1 MRKKT
6 RNTLLGLA
14 AILTICGTTSATLST
29 VISSKKH
36 ISEQKIVEQIG
47 KLIEQINTDI
57 QTLESNKNS
66 VDTLKKAIDKSKKSL
81 EKYKQKF
88 NEWNKNEYKQYKSI
102 QQPLANFG
110 SSIKDLENKIKESEE
125 KLKLNIQTIQNIVD
139 NAKKTSDEAIEK
151 LEKTSEINLPGLK
164 QANQELHNA
173 ANELKK
179 AKQKAQ
185 EMNSESHVDDLVLK
199 AKEVQKAE
207 EKVKN
212 LINTIQNQTDKQKYD
227 SYQDELN
234 KHINILNKNIEESNN
249 LNDDLS
255 ILEPFTK
262 NFEKNNIK
270 AKDAHNFIN
279 SIKEPLPQEI
289 TNTNNKLKDVIE
301 NSEQKIN
308 ELKSKINNIK
318 SEINNELN
326 LLNQS
331 QNESK
336 SKIDSTND
344 IEVLADEFNNSNQRL
359 NVEIPK
365 LNNKIDK
372 FKYQEASPKVIQ
384 LIENEKSLANAI
396 LQKLKNDALSHLKG
410 ATNLSNQQNEAFKN
424 QIENATTPQ
433 EISKI
438 KNDISLAN
446 SKEKVKKDINEIYEL
461 FNSKFKQNSLKE
473 VEEALN
479 REQVSTISKKLSDL
493 HNHKQDAK
501 SKIVNEFNNLSNSQK
516 EDYVKEIINANT
528 IEKVNEIVNE
538 AQKLNEDKQHKIN
551 KINELDSLTSE
562 DKKKLLDEIYES
574 NSIEKNPEKTP
585 EKVLD
590 KATKLNNTKKESIQ
604 NIEKLENLNKD
615 EKDIFKNLTINEF
628 DESKINQNTQ
638 KAIEEDKNK
647 ESIKQEISS
656 LKNKNLSEKEVN
668 NFINDVNKINVHN
681 ENSKQELEQIK
692 NNAKDINN
700 EKQKLIDK
708 IKKLDSNSIDKG
720 QLEKQIINANGKHE
734 AQEIFDNA
742 ELQTKKDKA
751 KNNIN
756 ELQNIDSE
764 KQNFINR
771 IDSANNK
778 EQINN
783 IVQEANELNESNS
796 NTSNTSNT
804 SNSFANTSSTQPT
817 VNLHSKQ
824 IAKEKIDKL
833 EYLSEDEKQD
843 FKTNIDNSNDDQE
856 IENQVS
862 NAQTNNQNKQNIVE
876 KIKDLDLISTNGKT
890 SAEEYVKN
898 NSLENSNIKHEEL
911 SAINDEKLKIRNQI
925 NNAQSVGD
933 IDADTKRELLNK
945 LINNDDQATLQ
956 AIKDELSKYQVNN
969 NELIKA
975 IADFKKLL
983 DKFIKI
989 NEKVSFSELKNLNQ
1003 KIIDNLDRNIKDYE
1017 QKLDKGINSKW
1028 LVSDYAAKVNTAN
1041 VNSSYYINN
1050 LEKAIEFIGE
1060 KSRTQSINDKYLE
1073 EYHKDIL
1080 KKFDTEIKCIST
1092 RNFEDFRIFAQSLSK
1107 LENINSSP
1115 IKTIANEL
1123 FKNEIIHLVGNG
1135 IWSISSETVPHN
1147 NRNGYKTK
1155 VAKIYFEQGSSAS
1168 NPKITIDESYYR
1180 EKYKKFE
1187 IKWYGNEGWNQSGA
1201 IKNGNSY
1208 DYLSDGLIFASND
1221 EFDTKF
1227 KIWINGNDALYIE
1240 NIPSKEE
1247 YISKNLASEIQK
1259 DSDAS
1264 HHIKPEHLKFID
1276 Y

>member
-1 MRKKT
+1 MSKKT
-6 RNTLLGLA
+6 RKILLGLA

-36 ISEQKIVEQIG
+36 ISEQKIIEQIN
-47 KLIEQINTDI
+47 KLIEQINNDI

-88 NEWNKNEYKQYKSI
+88 NEWNKNEYKQYKNI

-110 SSIKDLENKIKESEE
+110 SSINDLENKIKESEE

-179 AKQKAQ
+179 AKQTAQ

-212 LINTIQNQTDKQKYD
+212 IINKIQNQTDKQRYD

-234 KHINILNKNIEESNN
+234 KHINILNKKIEESNN

-262 NFEKNNIK
+262 NFEISNFK

-289 TNTNNKLKDVIE
+289 TNTNGKLKDVIE
-301 NSEQKIN
+301 SSEQKIN
-308 ELKSKINNIK
+308 ELKSKISNIK
-318 SEINNELN
+318 SKINNELN

-344 IEVLADEFNNSNQRL
+344 IEVLTDEFNKSNQRL
-359 NVEIPK
+359 NIEIPK

-372 FKYQEASPKVIQ
+372 YKYQEASLKVIQ

-396 LQKLKNDALSHLKG
+396 LQKLKNDALNHLKG
-410 ATNLSNQQNEAFKN
+410 ATNLSSQQNEAFKN

-433 EISKI
+433 QIRKI

-461 FNSKFKQNSLKE
+461 FNNEFKQNSLNE
-473 VEEALN
+473 VENALN
-479 REQVSTISKKLSDL
+479 EEQVSSIVKKLSDF
-493 HNHKQDAK
+493 HNQKQDAK
-501 SKIVNEFNNLSNSQK
+501 SKIVNEFSNLSNSQK

-528 IEKVNEIVNE
+528 IEKVQEIINE
-538 AQKLNEDKQHKIN
+538 AQKLNEDKQNKIN

-574 NSIEKNPEKTP
+574 NLIEKNPEKTP
-585 EKVLD
+585 EKVLN

-604 NIEKLENLNKD
+604 NIDKLQNLNND
-615 EKDIFKNLTINEF
+615 EKDTFKNLTINEF
-628 DESKINQNTQ
+628 DESKINKNTQ

-647 ESIKQEISS
+647 ESIKEEISS

-668 NFINDVNKINVHN
+668 NFINDVNKINIHN

-708 IKKLDSNSIDKG
+708 VKELDSNSIDKN
-720 QLEKQIINANGKHE
+720 QLEKQIINANGKQE
-734 AQEIFDNA
+734 AQEIFNNA
-742 ELQTKKDKA
+742 EIQTIKDKA
-751 KNNIN
+751 KNDIN
-756 ELQNIDSE
+756 QLQNIDSE

-771 IDSANNK
+771 IDSSNNK
-778 EQINN
+778 EEINN
-783 IVQEANELNESNS
+783 IIEEANKLNGNNSNS
-796 NTSNTSNT
+796 
-804 SNSFANTSSTQPT
+804 SNSFANTSSTQPSS
-817 VNLHSKQ
+817 NLHSKQ
-824 IAKEKIDKL
+824 TAKDEIDKL
-833 EYLSEDEKQD
+833 EYLSEGEKQD

-856 IENQVS
+856 IDNHVS
-862 NAQTNNQNKQNIVE
+862 NAQKNDQNKQNIVE
-876 KIKDLDLISTNGKT
+876 KIKDLDLISPNGKT
-890 SAEEYVKN
+890 NAEEYVKN

-911 SAINDEKLKIRNQI
+911 SALNDEKLKIRNQI
-925 NNAQSVGD
+925 NNAQNIGD
-933 IDADTKRELLNK
+933 IDTNIKSQLLSK
-945 LINNDDQATLQ
+945 LINNDDKATLQ
-956 AIKDELSKYQVNN
+956 EIKDELSKHQINN

-975 IADFKKLL
+975 IADFKQLL
-983 DKFIKI
+983 AKFIQI
-989 NEKVSFSELKNLNQ
+989 NEKVSFNDLKNMNQ

-1017 QKLDKGINSKW
+1017 QKLDKGIYSKW
-1028 LVSDYAAKVNTAN
+1028 LVTDYADKVNTAN
-1041 VNSSYYINN
+1041 KNSSYYIND
-1050 LEKAIEFIGE
+1050 LEKAVVFISK
-1060 KSRTQSINDKYLE
+1060 KSRAQSINDKYLE
-1073 EYHKDIL
+1073 EYHKDII
-1080 KKFDTEIKCIST
+1080 KNFNTEIECISS
-1092 RNFEDFRIFAQSLSK
+1092 RNFEDFRIFAESLSK

-1115 IKTIANEL
+1115 IKKIAKEL

-1135 IWSISSETVPHN
+1135 IWSISNETEEYN
-1147 NRNGYKTK
+1147 GRSGYKTK
-1155 VAKIYFEQGSSAS
+1155 AAKIYFEQDSSAS
-1168 NPKITIDESYYR
+1168 NPKIMIDESYYR
-1180 EKYKKFE
+1180 EKYEKFE
-1187 IKWYGNEGWNQSGA
+1187 IQWYGHPVWHKSVA
-1201 IKNGNSY
+1201 IKKNNGY
-1208 DYLSDGLIFASND
+1208 DYLSDGLIFVSND
-1221 EFDTKF
+1221 EFGTKF
-1227 KIWINGNDALYIE
+1227 RIRINENDVLYIE

-1247 YISKNLASEIQK
+1247 YVSKNLANQIQK
-1259 DSDAS
+1259 DSDTN
-1264 HHIKPEHLKFID
+1264 HHLKPEHLEFID